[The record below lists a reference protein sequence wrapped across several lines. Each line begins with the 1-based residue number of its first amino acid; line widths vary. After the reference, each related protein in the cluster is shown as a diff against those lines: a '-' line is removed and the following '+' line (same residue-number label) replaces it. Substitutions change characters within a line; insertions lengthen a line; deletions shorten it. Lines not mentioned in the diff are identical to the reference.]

1 MNRRALR
8 SPGRA
13 RGPSERRIACVCCF
27 GAVPPKAE
35 GRGKEPGV
43 IRVSIDVS
51 GGGELTAITVFE
63 GLPVTFYAA

>member
-1 MNRRALR
+1 M
-8 SPGRA
+8 
-13 RGPSERRIACVCCF
+13 
-27 GAVPPKAE
+27 
-35 GRGKEPGV
+35 